1 MFHRIPKTVVTHE
14 RLPVSIITHTKT
26 VVNIERE
33 KFNNRDNII
42 LMSVKKSFEIFEHN
56 VYKSIVN
63 VNPLPA
69 KIIYS

>member
-1 MFHRIPKTVVTHE
+1 MFHRIPKPVVTHE

-33 KFNNRDNII
+33 KFNKRDNII